1 MVCLAIHQTSL
12 SVDGRSGFFSKNFA
26 AKYFSGSLS
35 SSQSAFCK
43 CANFGFNC
51 FREGMIKNI
60 QKYSSRVRKK
70 IWTQLQGQNP
80 KFSVPGTSF
89 KKLLWAMEPTVRIRF
104 VPNLDNFRIRK
115 DAQITF
121 LLYDKSD
128 EYFSVKEKLKKLFCE
143 ISLNLKG
150 QWKGGFEEHVAVRN
164 REKVQR
170 AHCKRATI
178 ALTWVLV
185 RAISTDLLK

>member
-1 MVCLAIHQTSL
+1 
-12 SVDGRSGFFSKNFA
+12 
-26 AKYFSGSLS
+26 
-35 SSQSAFCK
+35 
-43 CANFGFNC
+43 
-51 FREGMIKNI
+51 
-60 QKYSSRVRKK
+60 
-70 IWTQLQGQNP
+70 
-80 KFSVPGTSF
+80 
-89 KKLLWAMEPTVRIRF
+89 MEPTTVRIRF
-104 VPNLDNFRIRK
+104 VPNLDNIRIRK

-164 REKVQR
+164 REKVQG